1 MNRDEVVRLSK
12 LSHFSQLIASDIS
25 TLLINYCVTE
35 HNKPYSDTVMFIT
48 TLLRRPLE
56 LRLCVEWALEYY
68 ERRFVVFK
76 LWSAPINNMGQRTLL
91 QIF

>member
-1 MNRDEVVRLSK
+1 MNRDKVVRLSK
-12 LSHFSQLIASDIS
+12 LFHFAQLTASDIS
-25 TLLINYCVTE
+25 TLLIHYCVTE
-35 HNKPYSDTVMFIT
+35 HNKPFSDTTMFVAM
-48 TLLRRPLE
+48 LLSRPLE

-76 LWSAPINNMGQRTLL
+76 LWSAHEQYGSRTLL